1 MNFIKR
7 AILSMKKRIGTS
19 LILMAVF
26 LIVTN
31 LVLGGFAIQNAS
43 QKAADSARKKL
54 GADVTL
60 GLDFDKLGKQ
70 ARETGEMPIVPDLNI
85 KEAEQLAKSQ
95 YVKDYNYITSTLG
108 ISEGLKLVGAPEE
121 GEDDGGAGAGRAGMA
136 GVRGGSAGSAI
147 EIDMNSSFMIEGVRK
162 TLLQESFKNGK
173 SKIIDGKPIT
183 EKMEDKNVALM
194 EKRLAEQNKLKVG
207 DKVKIQSGDK
217 KKTLEVEIIGIYETA
232 EQGLGQNP
240 PPIMDP
246 ANKLYMPHSTLK
258 KLEADEGNI
267 SSIQVVYFMNDPL
280 DIDAFKKEAK
290 QSDID
295 FKYFKLDAHDSLYK
309 QMIGPIENISSTS
322 QMIIYIVS
330 IAGAIILGLIIML
343 SIKARRKEMGILL
356 SIGEKKWKLM
366 AQFMVEV
373 VCIAIL
379 AFALSLATGA
389 KVSQFIG
396 DSLLSSEIATASE
409 EEENPQNSSTVM
421 VSGPGGTLQNDTED
435 PIDEID
441 VSITGADLGKMGGIG
456 LAIAI
461 LATLLP
467 ALSILR
473 LNPKQILLKDE

>member
-19 LILMAVF
+19 LILIAVF

-31 LVLGGFAIQNAS
+31 LVLAGFAIQNAS
-43 QKAADSARKKL
+43 KKAADAARKKL

-60 GLDFDKLGKQ
+60 GLDFDKLGQQ
-70 ARETGEMPIVPDLNI
+70 ARETGEMPKPPKLNT
-85 KEAEQLAKSQ
+85 KEADQLAKSKH
-95 YVKDYNYITSTLG
+95 VKDYNYITNNFG
-108 ISEGLKLVGAPEE
+108 IADGFKLVGASKGEEE
-121 GEDDGGAGAGRAGMA
+121 GKGNARVAT
-136 GVRGGSAGSAI
+136 VGGSGSGS
-147 EIDMNSSFMIEGVRK
+147 EIDMNSSLMIEGVRK

-183 EKMEDKNVALM
+183 EQMKDQNVALM
-194 EKRLAEQNKLKVG
+194 EKRLAEQNNLKVG
-207 DKVKIQSGDK
+207 DKVKVQSGDK
-217 KKTLEVEIIGIYETA
+217 KETLEVEIIGIYETN
-232 EQGLGQNP
+232 EQPMGQNP
-240 PPIMDP
+240 PPMMNP
-246 ANKLYMPHSTLK
+246 ANKLYMPYSTLK
-258 KLEADEGNI
+258 KLETDEGMS
-267 SSIQVVYFMNDPL
+267 SSIQVVYLLNDPQ

-290 QSDID
+290 KSDID
-295 FKYFKLDAHDSLYK
+295 FNYFKLDAQDSLYK
-309 QMIGPIENISSTS
+309 QMIGPIENIASTS
-322 QMIIYIVS
+322 QMIIYMVS

-366 AQFMVEV
+366 AQFIVEV

-379 AFALSLATGA
+379 AFGLSLTTGA
-389 KVSQFIG
+389 KVSQFVG
-396 DSLLSSEIATASE
+396 DNLLSGEIATASE
-409 EEENPQNSSTVM
+409 ETDTSQNSTVM
-421 VSGPGGTLQNDTED
+421 VAGPGGSLQDQKKE
-435 PIDEID
+435 PIDKID
-441 VSITGADLGKMGGIG
+441 VSVTGEDVGKMGGIG

>member
-1 MNFIKR
+1 MNFMKR

-31 LVLGGFAIQNAS
+31 LVLSGFTIQNAS
-43 QKAADSARKKL
+43 KKAADAARKKL

-60 GLDFDKLGKQ
+60 SLDFDKLGQQ
-70 ARETGEMPIVPDLNI
+70 ARETGEMPNPPKLNT
-85 KEAEQLAKSQ
+85 KEADQLAKSK
-95 YVKDYNYITSTLG
+95 YVKDYNYITSTFG
-108 ISEGLKLVGAPEE
+108 ISDGLKLVGASEGEEE
-121 GEDDGGAGAGRAGMA
+121 GKGKAGMA
-136 GVRGGSAGSAI
+136 AVRGGSGSGT

-162 TLLQESFKNGK
+162 TALQESFKNGK

-183 EKMEDKNVALM
+183 EQMKDQNVALM
-194 EKRLAEQNKLKVG
+194 EKRLAELNNLKVG
-207 DKVKIQSGDK
+207 DKVKVQSGDK
-217 KKTLEVEIIGIYETA
+217 KETLEVEIIGIYETN
-232 EQGLGQNP
+232 EQAMGQQA

-246 ANKLYMPHSTLK
+246 ANKLYMPHSTMK
-258 KLEADEGNI
+258 KLEIDQGI
-267 SSIQVVYFMNDPL
+267 SSIQVVYFLKDPQN
-280 DIDAFKKEAK
+280 IEAFKEEAK
-290 QSDID
+290 KSDID
-295 FKYFKLDAHDSLYK
+295 FNYYKLDAHDSLYK

-366 AQFMVEV
+366 AQFVVEV

-379 AFALSLATGA
+379 AFGLSITTGA
-389 KVSQFIG
+389 KISQFIG
-396 DSLLSSEIATASE
+396 NNLLSSEIATAGE
-409 EEENPQNSSTVM
+409 ETNTSQNGTVM
-421 VSGPGGTLQNDTED
+421 VAGPGGTVQNQKEG
-435 PIDEID
+435 PIDKINVSVTGED
-441 VSITGADLGKMGGIG
+441 VGKMGGIG

>member
-31 LVLGGFAIQNAS
+31 LVLAGFTIQNAS
-43 QKAADSARKKL
+43 KKAADAARKKL

-70 ARETGEMPIVPDLNI
+70 ARETGEMPKPPKLNT
-85 KEAEQLAKSQ
+85 KETDQIAKSKH
-95 YVKDYNYITSTLG
+95 VKDYNYITHNFG
-108 ISEGLKLVGAPEE
+108 IADGFKLVGASEGEEE
-121 GEDDGGAGAGRAGMA
+121 GKGKGSVAIA
-136 GVRGGSAGSAI
+136 GGSGSGS
-147 EIDMNSSFMIEGVRK
+147 EIDMNSSLMIEGVRK
-162 TLLQESFKNGK
+162 TLLHESFKNGK

-183 EKMEDKNVALM
+183 EQMQDQNVALM
-194 EKRLAEQNKLKVG
+194 EKRLAEQNNLKVG

-217 KKTLEVEIIGIYETA
+217 KETLEIEIIGIYETY
-232 EQGLGQNP
+232 EQPMGQNAP
-240 PPIMDP
+240 PMMNP
-246 ANKLYMPHSTLK
+246 ANKLYMPYSTLK
-258 KLEADEGNI
+258 KLETDEGMS
-267 SSIQVVYFMNDPL
+267 SSIQVVYLLNDPQY
-280 DIDAFKKEAK
+280 IDAFKKEAK
-290 QSDID
+290 KSDID
-295 FKYFKLDAHDSLYK
+295 FNYFKLDAHDSLYK
-309 QMIGPIENISSTS
+309 QMIGPIENIASTS
-322 QMIIYIVS
+322 QMIIYMVS

-366 AQFMVEV
+366 AQFVVEV

-379 AFALSLATGA
+379 AFGLSITTGA
-389 KVSQFIG
+389 KVSQFVG
-396 DSLLSSEIATASE
+396 DNLLSSEIATASE
-409 EEENPQNSSTVM
+409 ETDTPQNGTVM
-421 VSGPGGTLQNDTED
+421 MSGPGGTLQDQKEE
-435 PIDEID
+435 PIDKID
-441 VSITGADLGKMGGIG
+441 VSVTGEDVGKMGGIG

>member
-1 MNFIKR
+1 
-7 AILSMKKRIGTS
+7 MKKRIGTS

-31 LVLGGFAIQNAS
+31 LVLAGFTIQNAS
-43 QKAADSARKKL
+43 KKATESARKKL

-70 ARETGEMPIVPDLNI
+70 ARESGEMPNPPHLNT
-85 KEAEQLAKSQ
+85 KEADQLAKSK
-95 YVKDYNYITSTLG
+95 YVKDYNYITHTFG
-108 ISEGLKLVGAPEE
+108 IPDGFKLVGSSEE
-121 GEDDGGAGAGRAGMA
+121 VGEGKSGVGMA
-136 GVRGGSAGSAI
+136 VRGGSGS
-147 EIDMNSSFMIEGVRK
+147 EIDPNSSFMIEGVRK

-183 EKMEDKNVALM
+183 EKMKDQNVTLM

-217 KKTLEVEIIGIYETA
+217 KKTLEFEIIGIYETD
-232 EQGLGQNP
+232 EQAPSMGGNAP
-240 PPIMDP
+240 PMMNP

-258 KLEADEGNI
+258 KLEAEQGTS
-267 SSIQVVYFMNDPL
+267 SSIQVVYFLNDPQY
-280 DIDAFKKEAK
+280 IDAFKKEAK

-295 FKYFKLDAHDSLYK
+295 FNYFKLDAHDSLYK

-366 AQFMVEV
+366 AQFVVEV

-379 AFALSLATGA
+379 AFGLSITTGA

-396 DSLLSSEIATASE
+396 DHLLSNEIATASE
-409 EEENPQNSSTVM
+409 EKDDPQNGSVM
-421 VSGPGGTLQNDTED
+421 MVGPGGTLQNQKED
-435 PIDEID
+435 PIDKID
-441 VSITGADLGKMGGIG
+441 VSVTGEDLGKMGGIG
-456 LAIAI
+456 LTIAL
-461 LATLLP
+461 LATILP

>member
-7 AILSMKKRIGTS
+7 AILSMKKRKGTS

-31 LVLGGFAIQNAS
+31 LVLAGFTIQNAS
-43 QKAADSARKKL
+43 KKAADAARKKL

-70 ARETGEMPIVPDLNI
+70 ARETGEMPNPPHLNT
-85 KEAEQLAKSQ
+85 KEADQLAKSK
-95 YVKDYNYITSTLG
+95 YVKDYNYITNTFG
-108 ISEGLKLVGAPEE
+108 ISDGFKLVGASEGEGEEE
-121 GEDDGGAGAGRAGMA
+121 GKGRAGVA
-136 GVRGGSAGSAI
+136 TVRGGSGS
-147 EIDMNSSFMIEGVRK
+147 EIDMNSSLIIEGVRK

-183 EKMEDKNVALM
+183 EKMKDQNVILM
-194 EKRLAEQNKLKVG
+194 EKRLAEQNNLKVG

-217 KKTLEVEIIGIYETA
+217 KKTLEFEIIGIYETD
-232 EQGLGQNP
+232 EQAPSMGGNAP
-240 PPIMDP
+240 PMMDP
-246 ANKLYMPHSTLK
+246 ANKLYMPHSTVK
-258 KLEADEGNI
+258 KLEADEGAS
-267 SSIQVVYFMNDPL
+267 SSIQVVYYLNDPQY
-280 DIDAFKKEAK
+280 IDAFKKEAK

-295 FKYFKLDAHDSLYK
+295 FNYFKLDAHDSLYK

-366 AQFMVEV
+366 AQFVVEV
-373 VCIAIL
+373 VCVAIL
-379 AFALSLATGA
+379 AFGLSITTGA
-389 KVSQFIG
+389 KVSQLIG
-396 DSLLSSEIATASE
+396 DNLLSNEIATASE
-409 EEENPQNSSTVM
+409 EKDNSQNGSVM
-421 VSGPGGTLQNDTED
+421 MVGAGGNLQNQSED
-435 PIDEID
+435 PIDKID
-441 VSITGADLGKMGGIG
+441 VSVTGEDLGKMGGIG
-456 LAIAI
+456 LTIAI
-461 LATLLP
+461 LATILP

>member
-19 LILMAVF
+19 LILIAVF

-31 LVLGGFAIQNAS
+31 LVLAGFTIQNAS
-43 QKAADSARKKL
+43 KKAADSARKKL

-70 ARETGEMPIVPDLNI
+70 ARETGEMPKPPHLNT
-85 KEAEQLAKSQ
+85 KEAEQLAKSK
-95 YVKDYNYITSTLG
+95 YVKDYNYITNTFG
-108 ISEGLKLVGAPEE
+108 ISDGLKLVGASEGEEE
-121 GEDDGGAGAGRAGMA
+121 GKGRAGMA
-136 GVRGGSAGSAI
+136 GVRGGSGS

-183 EKMEDKNVALM
+183 EEMKDQNVTLM

-217 KKTLEVEIIGIYETA
+217 KKTLELEIIGIYETN
-232 EQGLGQNP
+232 EQALGEHA

-258 KLEADEGNI
+258 KLEADEGTS
-267 SSIQVVYFMNDPL
+267 SSIQVVYLLNDPQ

-290 QSDID
+290 KSDID
-295 FKYFKLDAHDSLYK
+295 FNYFKLDAHDSLYK

-343 SIKARRKEMGILL
+343 SIKSRRKEMGILL
-356 SIGEKKWKLM
+356 SIGEKTWKLM
-366 AQFMVEV
+366 AQFVVEV

-379 AFALSLATGA
+379 AFGLSLTTGA

-396 DSLLSSEIATASE
+396 DNLLSSEIATASE
-409 EEENPQNSSTVM
+409 EKDNPQNGSVM
-421 VSGPGGTLQNDTED
+421 VSGPGGTLQNQTED
-435 PIDEID
+435 LIDKID
-441 VSITGADLGKMGGIG
+441 VSVTGEDLGKMGGIG
-456 LAIAI
+456 LTIAI
-461 LATLLP
+461 LATILP

>member
-1 MNFIKR
+1 MNFMKR
-7 AILSMKKRIGTS
+7 AILSMKKRVGTS

-31 LVLGGFAIQNAS
+31 LVLAGFTIQNAS
-43 QKAADSARKKL
+43 KKAADAARKKL

-60 GLDFDKLGKQ
+60 SLDFDKLGQQ
-70 ARETGEMPIVPDLNI
+70 ARETGEMPNPPKLNT
-85 KEAEQLAKSQ
+85 KEADQLAKSK

-108 ISEGLKLVGAPEE
+108 ISDGLKLVGASEGEEE
-121 GEDDGGAGAGRAGMA
+121 GKGKAGMA
-136 GVRGGSAGSAI
+136 AVRGGSGSGT

-162 TLLQESFKNGK
+162 TALQESFKNGK

-183 EKMEDKNVALM
+183 EQMKDQNVALM
-194 EKRLAEQNKLKVG
+194 EKRLAELNNLKVG
-207 DKVKIQSGDK
+207 DKVKVQSGDK
-217 KKTLEVEIIGIYETA
+217 KETLEVEIIGIYETN
-232 EQGLGQNP
+232 EQAMGQQA

-246 ANKLYMPHSTLK
+246 ANKLYMPHSTMK
-258 KLEADEGNI
+258 KLEIDQGI
-267 SSIQVVYFMNDPL
+267 SSIQVVYFLKDPQN
-280 DIDAFKKEAK
+280 IEAFKKEAK
-290 QSDID
+290 KSDID
-295 FKYFKLDAHDSLYK
+295 FNYYKLDAHDSLYK

-343 SIKARRKEMGILL
+343 SIKGRRKEMGILL

-366 AQFMVEV
+366 AQFVVEV
-373 VCIAIL
+373 VCVAIL
-379 AFALSLATGA
+379 AFGLSITTGA
-389 KVSQFIG
+389 KVSQYIG
-396 DSLLSSEIATASE
+396 DNLLSSEVATASE
-409 EEENPQNSSTVM
+409 ETDTPQNGTVM
-421 VSGPGGTLQNDTED
+421 MSGPGGTLQNQKED
-435 PIDEID
+435 PIDKID
-441 VSITGADLGKMGGIG
+441 VSVTGEDVGKMGGIG

>member
-31 LVLGGFAIQNAS
+31 LVLAGFAIQNAS
-43 QKAADSARKKL
+43 KKAADSARKKL

-70 ARETGEMPIVPDLNI
+70 ARETGEAPNPPQLNT
-85 KEAEQLAKSQ
+85 KETDQLAKSK
-95 YVKDYNYITSTLG
+95 YVKDYNYITHNFG
-108 ISEGLKLVGAPEE
+108 IADGFKLVGVSE
-121 GEDDGGAGAGRAGMA
+121 GEDEGKGKGRVAT
-136 GVRGGSAGSAI
+136 VGGSGSGS

-173 SKIIDGKPIT
+173 SKIVDGKPIT
-183 EKMEDKNVALM
+183 EQMQDQNVALM
-194 EKRLAEQNKLKVG
+194 EKRLAEQNNLKVG
-207 DKVKIQSGDK
+207 DKVKVQSGDK
-217 KKTLEVEIIGIYETA
+217 KETLEIEIIGIYETN
-232 EQGLGQNP
+232 EQPMGQNP
-240 PPIMDP
+240 PPMMNP
-246 ANKLYMPHSTLK
+246 ANKLYMPYSTLK
-258 KLEADEGNI
+258 KLEADEGM
-267 SSIQVVYFMNDPL
+267 SSIQVVYLLNDPQY
-280 DIDAFKKEAK
+280 IEAFKKEAK
-290 QSDID
+290 KSDID
-295 FKYFKLDAHDSLYK
+295 FNYFKLDAHDSLYK
-309 QMIGPIENISSTS
+309 QMIGPIENIASTS
-322 QMIIYIVS
+322 QMIIYMVS

-366 AQFMVEV
+366 AQFVVEV
-373 VCIAIL
+373 ACIAIL
-379 AFALSLATGA
+379 AFGLSLTTGA
-389 KVSQFIG
+389 KVSQFVG
-396 DSLLSSEIATASE
+396 DNLLSSEIATASE
-409 EEENPQNSSTVM
+409 EKDNSQNGSVMMVGAGGTPQN
-421 VSGPGGTLQNDTED
+421 QNED
-435 PIDEID
+435 PIDKID
-441 VSITGADLGKMGGIG
+441 VSVTGADLGKMGGIG

>member
-1 MNFIKR
+1 MNFMKR
-7 AILSMKKRIGTS
+7 AILSMKKRVGTS

-31 LVLGGFAIQNAS
+31 LVLAGFTIQNAS
-43 QKAADSARKKL
+43 KKSADAARKKL

-60 GLDFDKLGKQ
+60 SLDFDKLGQQ
-70 ARETGEMPIVPDLNI
+70 ARETGEMPNPPKLNT
-85 KEAEQLAKSQ
+85 KEAEQLAKSK
-95 YVKDYNYITSTLG
+95 YVKDYNYITNTFG
-108 ISEGLKLVGAPEE
+108 ISDGLKLVGASEGEEE
-121 GEDDGGAGAGRAGMA
+121 GKGKAGMA
-136 GVRGGSAGSAI
+136 AVRGGSRSGT

-162 TLLQESFKNGK
+162 TALQESFKNGK

-183 EKMEDKNVALM
+183 EQMKDQNVALM
-194 EKRLAEQNKLKVG
+194 EKRLAELNNLKVE
-207 DKVKIQSGDK
+207 DKVKVQSGDK
-217 KKTLEVEIIGIYETA
+217 KEALEVEIIGIYETN
-232 EQGLGQNP
+232 EQAMGQQA

-246 ANKLYMPHSTLK
+246 ANKLYMPHSTMK
-258 KLEADEGNI
+258 KLEIDQGI
-267 SSIQVVYFMNDPL
+267 SSIQVVYFLKDPQN
-280 DIDAFKKEAK
+280 IEAFKKEAK
-290 QSDID
+290 KSDID
-295 FKYFKLDAHDSLYK
+295 FNYYKLDAHDSLYK

-366 AQFMVEV
+366 AQFVVEV

-379 AFALSLATGA
+379 AFGLSITTGA
-389 KVSQFIG
+389 KISQFIG
-396 DSLLSSEIATASE
+396 DNLLSSEIATAGE
-409 EEENPQNSSTVM
+409 ETNTSQNGTVM
-421 VSGPGGTLQNDTED
+421 VAGPGGTVQNQKED
-435 PIDEID
+435 PIDKINVSVTGED
-441 VSITGADLGKMGGIG
+441 VGKMGGIG

>member
-1 MNFIKR
+1 MNFMKR
-7 AILSMKKRIGTS
+7 AILSMKKRVGTS

-31 LVLGGFAIQNAS
+31 LVLAGFTIQNAS
-43 QKAADSARKKL
+43 KKAADAARKKL

-60 GLDFDKLGKQ
+60 SLDFDKLGQQ
-70 ARETGEMPIVPDLNI
+70 ARETGEMPIPPKLNT
-85 KEAEQLAKSQ
+85 KEADQLAKSK

-108 ISEGLKLVGAPEE
+108 ISDGLKLVGASEGEEE
-121 GEDDGGAGAGRAGMA
+121 GKGKGKAGMA
-136 GVRGGSAGSAI
+136 AVRGGSGSGT

-162 TLLQESFKNGK
+162 TALQESFKNGK

-183 EKMEDKNVALM
+183 EQMKDQNVALM
-194 EKRLAEQNKLKVG
+194 EKRLAELNNLKVG
-207 DKVKIQSGDK
+207 DKAKVQSGDK
-217 KKTLEVEIIGIYETA
+217 KETLEVEIIGIYETN
-232 EQGLGQNP
+232 EQAMGQQA

-246 ANKLYMPHSTLK
+246 ANKLYMPHSTMK
-258 KLEADEGNI
+258 KLEIDQGI
-267 SSIQVVYFMNDPL
+267 SSIQVVYFLKDPQN
-280 DIDAFKKEAK
+280 IEAFKEEAK
-290 QSDID
+290 KSDID
-295 FKYFKLDAHDSLYK
+295 FNYYKLDAHDSLYK

-366 AQFMVEV
+366 AQFVVEV

-379 AFALSLATGA
+379 AFGLSITTGA
-389 KVSQFIG
+389 KISQFIG
-396 DSLLSSEIATASE
+396 NNLLSSEIATAGE
-409 EEENPQNSSTVM
+409 ETNTPQNGTVM
-421 VSGPGGTLQNDTED
+421 VAGPGGTVQNQKED
-435 PIDEID
+435 PIDKINVSVTGED
-441 VSITGADLGKMGGIG
+441 VGKMGGIG

>member
-1 MNFIKR
+1 MNFMKR

-31 LVLGGFAIQNAS
+31 LVLSGFTIQNAS
-43 QKAADSARKKL
+43 KKAADAARKKL

-60 GLDFDKLGKQ
+60 SLDFDKLGQQ
-70 ARETGEMPIVPDLNI
+70 ARETGEMPNPPKLNT
-85 KEAEQLAKSQ
+85 KEADQLAKSK
-95 YVKDYNYITSTLG
+95 YVKDYNYITSTFG
-108 ISEGLKLVGAPEE
+108 ISDGLKLVGASEGEEE
-121 GEDDGGAGAGRAGMA
+121 GKGKAGMA
-136 GVRGGSAGSAI
+136 AVRGGSGSGT

-162 TLLQESFKNGK
+162 TALQESFKNGK

-183 EKMEDKNVALM
+183 EQMKDQNVALM
-194 EKRLAEQNKLKVG
+194 EKRLAELNNLKVG
-207 DKVKIQSGDK
+207 DKVKVQSGDK
-217 KKTLEVEIIGIYETA
+217 KETLEVEIIGIYETN
-232 EQGLGQNP
+232 EQAMGQQA

-246 ANKLYMPHSTLK
+246 ANKLYMPHSTMK
-258 KLEADEGNI
+258 KLEIDQGI
-267 SSIQVVYFMNDPL
+267 SSIQVVYFLKDPQN
-280 DIDAFKKEAK
+280 IEAFKEEAK
-290 QSDID
+290 KSDID
-295 FKYFKLDAHDSLYK
+295 FNYYKLDAHDSLYK

-366 AQFMVEV
+366 AQFVVEV

-379 AFALSLATGA
+379 AFGLSITTGA
-389 KVSQFIG
+389 KISQFIG
-396 DSLLSSEIATASE
+396 NNLLSSEIATAGE
-409 EEENPQNSSTVM
+409 ETNISQNGTVM
-421 VSGPGGTLQNDTED
+421 VAGPGGTVQNQKED
-435 PIDEID
+435 PIDKINVSVTGED
-441 VSITGADLGKMGGIG
+441 VGKMGGIG

>member
-1 MNFIKR
+1 MNFMKR
-7 AILSMKKRIGTS
+7 AILSMKKRVGTS

-31 LVLGGFAIQNAS
+31 LVLAGFTIQNAS
-43 QKAADSARKKL
+43 KKAADAARKKL

-60 GLDFDKLGKQ
+60 SLDFDKLGQQ
-70 ARETGEMPIVPDLNI
+70 ARETGEMPNPPKLNT
-85 KEAEQLAKSQ
+85 KEADQLAKSK
-95 YVKDYNYITSTLG
+95 YVKDYNYITNTFG
-108 ISEGLKLVGAPEE
+108 ISDGLKLVGASEGEEE
-121 GEDDGGAGAGRAGMA
+121 GKGKAGMA
-136 GVRGGSAGSAI
+136 AVRGGSSSGT
-147 EIDMNSSFMIEGVRK
+147 EIDMNSSFMIEGIRK
-162 TLLQESFKNGK
+162 TALQESFKNGK

-183 EKMEDKNVALM
+183 EQMKDQNVALM
-194 EKRLAEQNKLKVG
+194 EKRLAELNNLKVG
-207 DKVKIQSGDK
+207 DKVKVQSGDK
-217 KKTLEVEIIGIYETA
+217 KETLEVEIIGIYETN
-232 EQGLGQNP
+232 EQAMGQQA

-246 ANKLYMPHSTLK
+246 ANKLYMPHSTMK
-258 KLEADEGNI
+258 KLEVDQGI
-267 SSIQVVYFMNDPL
+267 SSIQVVYFLKDPQN
-280 DIDAFKKEAK
+280 IYAFKKEAK
-290 QSDID
+290 KSDID
-295 FKYFKLDAHDSLYK
+295 FNYYKLDAHDSLYK

-366 AQFMVEV
+366 AQFVVEV

-379 AFALSLATGA
+379 AFGLSITTGA
-389 KVSQFIG
+389 KISQFIG
-396 DSLLSSEIATASE
+396 NNLLSSEIATAGE
-409 EEENPQNSSTVM
+409 ETNTSQNGTVM
-421 VSGPGGTLQNDTED
+421 VAGPGGTVQNQKED
-435 PIDEID
+435 PIDKINVSVTGED
-441 VSITGADLGKMGGIG
+441 VGKMGGIG

>member
-1 MNFIKR
+1 MKR
-7 AILSMKKRIGTS
+7 AILSMKKRVGTS

-31 LVLGGFAIQNAS
+31 LVLAGFTIQNAS
-43 QKAADSARKKL
+43 KKAADAARKKL

-60 GLDFDKLGKQ
+60 SLDFDKLGQQ
-70 ARETGEMPIVPDLNI
+70 ARETGEMPNPPKLNT
-85 KEAEQLAKSQ
+85 KEADQLAKSK
-95 YVKDYNYITSTLG
+95 YVKDYNYITNTFG
-108 ISEGLKLVGAPEE
+108 ISDGLKLVGASEGEEE
-121 GEDDGGAGAGRAGMA
+121 GKGKAGMA
-136 GVRGGSAGSAI
+136 AVRGGSSSGT
-147 EIDMNSSFMIEGVRK
+147 EIDMNSSFMIEGIRK
-162 TLLQESFKNGK
+162 TALQESFKNGK

-183 EKMEDKNVALM
+183 EQMKDQNVALM
-194 EKRLAEQNKLKVG
+194 EKRLAELNNLKVG
-207 DKVKIQSGDK
+207 DKVKVQSGDK
-217 KKTLEVEIIGIYETA
+217 KETLEVEIIGIYETN
-232 EQGLGQNP
+232 EQAMGQQA

-246 ANKLYMPHSTLK
+246 ANKLYMPHSTMK
-258 KLEADEGNI
+258 KLEVDQGI
-267 SSIQVVYFMNDPL
+267 SSIQVVYFLKDPQN
-280 DIDAFKKEAK
+280 IDAFKKEAK
-290 QSDID
+290 KSDID
-295 FKYFKLDAHDSLYK
+295 FNYYKLDAHDSLYK

-366 AQFMVEV
+366 AQFVVEV

-379 AFALSLATGA
+379 AFGLSITTGA
-389 KVSQFIG
+389 KISQFIG
-396 DSLLSSEIATASE
+396 NNLLSSEIATAGE
-409 EEENPQNSSTVM
+409 ETNTSQNGTVM
-421 VSGPGGTLQNDTED
+421 VAGPGGTVQNQKED
-435 PIDEID
+435 PIDKINVSVTGED
-441 VSITGADLGKMGGIG
+441 VGKMGGIG